1 MKSTTATIV
10 LLLAVGAT
18 VFALRGAD
26 PEKGAKNAETR
37 VFELR
42 TYTVPEG
49 KMDALHARFRDITCK
64 YFEKYGMTVVG
75 FWNPTD
81 PKEAKT
87 KLVYLLAHPNKEAAE
102 KNWKALAGDADFRA
116 AFAATEKD
124 GKLVDKVESVYLNPA
139 DYSPIK
145 PR

>member
-10 LLLAVGAT
+10 LLLAAGAT

-26 PEKGAKNAETR
+26 PEKGAEKAETR

-64 YFEKYGMTVVG
+64 YFKKHGMTVVG

-81 PKEAKT
+81 PKEVKT

-102 KNWKALAGDADFRA
+102 KHWKALAADADFRA

-124 GKLVDKVESVYLNPA
+124 GKLVDKVESVYLDPA
-139 DYSPIK
+139 DYSPI
-145 PR
+145 R

>member
-1 MKSTTATIV
+1 MKAAKAIV
-10 LLLAVGAT
+10 LLLAAGAT
-18 VFALRGAD
+18 VLALGAAAPD
-26 PEKGAKNAETR
+26 KGARKTAPR

-64 YFEKYGMTVVG
+64 YFEKHGLTVVG

-81 PKEAKT
+81 PKEAQK
-87 KLVYLLAHPNKEAAE
+87 KLVYLLAHPSKEQAE
-102 KNWKALAGDADFRA
+102 KNWKALTADADFRA

-124 GKLVDKVESVYLNPA
+124 GKLVDHVESVYLNPA
-139 DYSPIK
+139 DYSPLK
-145 PR
+145 